1 MANFEVKDFEL
12 LKASLLNYIYYS
24 DNELT
29 DFNVGAVM
37 RCMLEAVAQEEEEI
51 YFRLWQ
57 GIQKAIQESILSA
70 FNFVP
75 VQGTYASGLIT
86 FGRDNPATTDTVVPA
101 GTIVAAASGNTY
113 KTLADATIALGTYS
127 IDVTVIAT
135 TYGSSYN
142 IFSPNTPVNITNPMY
157 GVSWA
162 KTASAISG
170 GTDTESQSSLFYRF
184 TQYIDSLSRGTIAA
198 IQYGA
203 SLAALTDVAGNVTER
218 VIRVKAY
225 DFPSNLGYVD
235 CFIDNGTGTA
245 SGGLVTKA
253 QQIIDGYTNSDG
265 ILIEGY
271 KAAGVKVVVSSVSP
285 VAIDMTLTLT
295 ADDFY
300 GVKPYVE
307 SAVSYY
313 FSKLD
318 IGQTVNYEKLIADT
332 FYSNAGVRDI
342 TISSPQ
348 ADIAVGTHEIAILGT
363 LAIVA
368 G

>member
-1 MANFEVKDFEL
+1 MANFEIKDFEL
-12 LKASLLNYIYYS
+12 LKASLLNYIFYS
-24 DNELT
+24 DNSLT

-37 RCMLEAVAQEEEEI
+37 RCLLEAVAQEEEET

-57 GIQKAIQESILSA
+57 GVQKAIQESILFA

-75 VQGTYASGLIT
+75 TQGTYASGMVT
-86 FGRDNPATTDTVVPA
+86 FGRDNAASTDIVIPA
-101 GTIVAAASGNTY
+101 GTVVASAAGNTY

-127 IDVTVIAT
+127 IDATVIAT
-135 TYGSSYN
+135 TYGSAYN
-142 IFSPNTPVNITNPMY
+142 IFSPNTVLNITKPMY

-162 KTASAISG
+162 KTASTIAG

-203 SLAALTDVAGNVTER
+203 SLAELVDAGGNTTER

-225 DFPSNLGYVD
+225 DFPNNLGYVD
-235 CFIDNGTGTA
+235 CYIDNGSGTA
-245 SGGLVTKA
+245 SGGLVTRA

-265 ILIEGY
+265 ILVEGY
-271 KAAGVKVVVSSVSP
+271 KAAGVKVVVSPVQP
-285 VAIDMTLTLT
+285 VAIDMVLTLS

-318 IGQTVNYEKLIADT
+318 IGQPVNYEKLIADT
-332 FYSNAGVRDI
+332 FYSNSGVKDI
-342 TISSPQ
+342 TISTPN
-348 ADIAVGTHEIAILGT
+348 ADISIGTHEIAILGT
-363 LAIVA
+363 LTIVA
-368 G
+368 A